1 MIRRRF
7 LTALAVAQAAPLL
20 AAPRFPSDP
29 FTLGICSGDPLP
41 TGIVLWT
48 RLALDPLHGG
58 GMPNQNIEVEW
69 LLAEDEQFQRIVKQ
83 GREVASPQFAHSV
96 HADVSGLKPGRWY
109 WYRFRAGGFESPIG
123 RTRTAP
129 APGSTD
135 PLRFAFASCQHF
147 EQGFYTAYE
156 HMAQE
161 DLHLVVHLGDYIY
174 EGGIGAN
181 RPRAHTGPEIVS
193 LNDYRN
199 RYALYRSDANLRR
212 AHQHFPWIVTW
223 DDHEVDNNY
232 ASDKEENN
240 ASRESF
246 LERRA
251 NAYQAYYEHMP
262 LRRASLPV
270 GSNLQLYRRLDYGA
284 LARFHVLDTRQYR
297 SDQPCGDGRKT
308 QCPAALD
315 PAQTMLGEPQE
326 KWLMDGMRSA
336 RQTWNVLANQ
346 VTFAKVDVR
355 PGDGAEFSMDQWSG
369 YEVPRQRL
377 CDFMLAAKPNN
388 PVILTGDIHSNWVLD
403 VHAKAEDPQS
413 PILAAEFVGTSITSG
428 GDGIE
433 LPFAADNFK
442 KENPHLHFFLAKRGY
457 VSCSV
462 SKDAW
467 RSDYMV
473 VPYVT
478 KPGAPIERKARFQ
491 VLAGRPGI
499 QPA

>member
-7 LTALAVAQAAPLL
+7 LTALAAAHAAPLL
-20 AAPRFPSDP
+20 AAPRFPTDP
-29 FTLGICSGDPLP
+29 FTLGICSGDPLHN
-41 TGIVLWT
+41 GIILWT

-58 GMPNQNIEVEW
+58 GMPNQNIEVDW
-69 LLAEDEQFQRIVKQ
+69 LLAEDEQFKRIVKQ

-96 HADVSGLKPGRWY
+96 HADVAGLKPGRWY
-109 WYRFRAGGFESPIG
+109 WYQFRAGGFESPIG

-174 EGGIGAN
+174 EGGISPN

-199 RYALYRSDANLRR
+199 RYALYRSDAMLRR
-212 AHQHFPWIVTW
+212 AHQNFPWIVTW

-232 ASDKEENN
+232 ADDKEENN

-251 NAYQAYYEHMP
+251 NAYQSYYEHMP

-270 GSNLQLYRRLDYGA
+270 GSKLQLYRRLDYGA

-315 PAQTMLGEPQE
+315 PAQTMLGETQE
-326 KWLMDGMRSA
+326 KWLMEGMRSA

-346 VTFAKVDVR
+346 VPFAKVDVR

-369 YEVPRQRL
+369 YEAPRQRL

-403 VHAKAEDPQS
+403 VHAKAEDPNS

-433 LPFAADNFK
+433 LPFAAENFK
-442 KENPHLHFFLAKRGY
+442 KENPHLHFFLAKRGF

-478 KPGAPIERKARFQ
+478 KPGAPIERKARFN
-491 VLAGRPGI
+491 VLAGKPGI
-499 QPA
+499 HPA